1 MFWRRTDSF
10 RRCSV
15 NLSIYLIQW
24 TVQCVQNIYQEKYGY
39 VHIKIIN
46 YLYIC
51 NEKIRL
57 LYQVKIR
64 CTSIAAYSAIGPF
77 PFHPATWVSPASARI
92 TPPSNTSRTHSR
104 YCYLTTITWRIWC
117 RCTSM
122 AMAIASSTPS
132 AERSSAVNFSGIPF
146 ESVSSSIWPSIWRS
160 TRDVTHQNFPWVTS
174 LIKSSAPQNFMNLFP
189 IMSVLAILLSSFQH
203 MRDFPE
209 PPRKFHQ
216 QLGMADHH
224 RRMRARLP
232 TRRREHDRLEE
243 HSRLRPR
250 QSFEAAY
257 HSAGF
262 HGRHES
268 ISRLC
273 RPNKLRLIRR
283 DGSTVHQDGDRTNIP
298 IKDNE
303 KRGCPCGFKHW
314 WGGNYHETR
323 PLSIPIVLDW
333 NGIVKKDNIEW
344 FRHENN
350 EDLNTNVY
358 DIATLMI
365 HKHFSDEL
373 NNDELQETIAAQI
386 LSQTKD
392 IRCFESEAKEQVCR
406 EDRTSGLY
414 TSTDHPSGSGVGSS
428 YGVPGSSKSSCFR
441 EDFDYSQKDSR
452 DVIQAMTSL
461 LLTVFDICASPW
473 FSVFPENLLASVIRR
488 PFLLRQS
495 TAPTGLLQVKIQGQN
510 EEMLLAACEQF
521 LGKTDAEIQHIA
533 LVTLE
538 GHQRAIMGSMT
549 VEEIYKDRKK
559 FSKQVFEVASS
570 DLVNMGITVVSY
582 TLKDIRDE
590 EGYLKSLGMAR
601 TAEVKRDARVGEAE
615 ARKDARIKEAIAEE
629 QRMASKFINDTEIAQ
644 AQRDFELKKAA
655 YDVEVQTKKAE
666 AEMAYE
672 LQAAKTRQRIK
683 EEQMQITVVE
693 RKQEIAVQEQETQ
706 RKEKEL
712 MAQVRRP
719 AQAEKYR
726 LEKLAE
732 ANRYR
737 LIMEAEAEAES
748 IRLRGEAEAASI
760 LAKAKA
766 EAEQMSKKA
775 EAFREYRQAAIVDM
789 LLDALPKM
797 TAEVAAPLSQTKKIT
812 MVSSGAGEVGAA
824 KITGEVLDIVTKVP
838 EMVKNVTGVDIM
850 KYNDVTP
857 FRIHE
862 IHSRPFIGVR

>member
-1 MFWRRTDSF
+1 MPCGFVTCGPNEALVVSGCCHTRPLLVPGGRAFVWPT
-10 RRCSV
+10 
-15 NLSIYLIQW
+15 L
-24 TVQCVQNIYQEKYGY
+24 QCVQ
-39 VHIKIIN
+39 
-46 YLYIC
+46 
-51 NEKIRL
+51 
-57 LYQVKIR
+57 
-64 CTSIAAYSAIGPF
+64 
-77 PFHPATWVSPASARI
+77 RI
-92 TPPSNTSRTHSR
+92 S
-104 YCYLTTITWRIWC
+104 
-117 RCTSM
+117 
-122 AMAIASSTPS
+122 
-132 AERSSAVNFSGIPF
+132 
-146 ESVSSSIWPSIWRS
+146 
-160 TRDVTHQNFPWVTS
+160 
-174 LIKSSAPQNFMNLFP
+174 
-189 IMSVLAILLSSFQH
+189 
-203 MRDFPE
+203 
-209 PPRKFHQ
+209 
-216 QLGMADHH
+216 
-224 RRMRARLP
+224 
-232 TRRREHDRLEE
+232 
-243 HSRLRPR
+243 
-250 QSFEAAY
+250 
-257 HSAGF
+257 
-262 HGRHES
+262 
-268 ISRLC
+268 
-273 RPNKLRLIRR
+273 
-283 DGSTVHQDGDRTNIP
+283 
-298 IKDNE
+298 
-303 KRGCPCGFKHW
+303 
-314 WGGNYHETR
+314 
-323 PLSIPIVLDW
+323 
-333 NGIVKKDNIEW
+333 
-344 FRHENN
+344 
-350 EDLNTNVY
+350 LNTM
-358 DIATLMI
+358 TL
-365 HKHFSDEL
+365 
-373 NNDELQETIAAQI
+373 QV
-386 LSQTKD
+386 
-392 IRCFESEAKEQVCR
+392 ESPTV
-406 EDRTSGLY
+406 Y
-414 TSTDHPSGSGVGSS
+414 TSQ
-428 YGVPGSSKSSCFR
+428 GVP
-441 EDFDYSQKDSR
+441 
-452 DVIQAMTSL
+452 I
-461 LLTVFDICASPW
+461 
-473 FSVFPENLLASVIRR
+473 SV
-488 PFLLRQS
+488 
-495 TAPTGLLQVKIQGQN
+495 TGIAQVKIQGQN

-850 KYNDVTP
+850 KVNLQHFPED
-857 FRIHE
+857 H
-862 IHSRPFIGVR
+862 